1 MIVDLRNRFK
11 PIQNGKIHSIGNRQ
25 SSMRKGEAMDQ
36 AQMIEIEPESE
47 IAPKPATDSLAKIRD
62 MVSAC
67 IQCGTCTGSCPNAF
81 AMDLTPRQLW
91 YNVLMG
97 EKETIFHSKTFSLC
111 STCYYCTLR
120 CPRGLP
126 LTETMSALKQ
136 IAAKENLTP
145 YKKSIRFYKSFMESV
160 RRHGRVREM
169 EFMTLYFLSMK
180 NPFMP
185 LHFAPLGMK
194 LMGKGKISFEIPSK
208 GNGDLEA
215 IFRKVEALEQNS

>member
-1 MIVDLRNRFK
+1 MNPEDK
-11 PIQNGKIHSIGNRQ
+11 
-25 SSMRKGEAMDQ
+25 
-36 AQMIEIEPESE
+36 IEIEPVSKTVPGPV
-47 IAPKPATDSLAKIRD
+47 IDSLATIRN

-111 STCYYCTLR
+111 SVCYCCTLR

-126 LTETMSALKQ
+126 LTEAMSALKQ
-136 IAAKENLTP
+136 IAAKENLEP

-169 EFMTLYFLSMK
+169 EFMSLYFLSMK
-180 NPFMP
+180 NPLMP
-185 LHFAPLGMK
+185 LQFVPLGMK
-194 LMGKGKISFEIPSK
+194 LMGKGKISFEFPSK
-208 GNGDLEA
+208 GNGALES
-215 IFRKVEALEQNS
+215 IFRKVEELEKN

>member
-1 MIVDLRNRFK
+1 
-11 PIQNGKIHSIGNRQ
+11 
-25 SSMRKGEAMDQ
+25 
-36 AQMIEIEPESE
+36 
-47 IAPKPATDSLAKIRD
+47 

-67 IQCGTCTGSCPNAF
+67 IQCGTCTGSCPSAF

-111 STCYYCTLR
+111 SACYCCTLR

-126 LTETMSALKQ
+126 LTETMSSLKQ
-136 IAAKENLTP
+136 IAAKENLAP

-185 LHFAPLGMK
+185 LQFAPLGMK
-194 LMGKGKISFEIPSK
+194 LIGKGKVSFEIPSK
-208 GNGDLEA
+208 GNGALES
-215 IFRKVEALEQNS
+215 IFRKVEELEQNS

>member
-1 MIVDLRNRFK
+1 MNHGYV
-11 PIQNGKIHSIGNRQ
+11 
-25 SSMRKGEAMDQ
+25 
-36 AQMIEIEPESE
+36 IEIEPESE
-47 IAPKPATDSLAKIRD
+47 IASEPVIDSLAEIRS

-97 EKETIFHSKTFSLC
+97 EKDTIFHSKTFSLC
-111 STCYYCTLR
+111 SVCYYCTLR

-126 LTETMSALKQ
+126 LTEAMSALKQ
-136 IAAKENLTP
+136 IAAKENLAP
-145 YKKSIRFYKSFMESV
+145 YKKSIQFYKSFMESV

-185 LHFAPLGMK
+185 FQFAPLGLK
-194 LMGKGKISFEIPSK
+194 LMGKGKVSFEIPSK

-215 IFRKVEALEQNS
+215 IFRKVEVLEQR

>member
-1 MIVDLRNRFK
+1 MNHARI
-11 PIQNGKIHSIGNRQ
+11 
-25 SSMRKGEAMDQ
+25 
-36 AQMIEIEPESE
+36 IEIEPESE
-47 IAPKPATDSLAKIRD
+47 MVPEPVIDSLATIRN

-97 EKETIFHSKTFSLC
+97 EKETIFHSKTFFLC
-111 STCYYCTLR
+111 SVCYCCTLR

-136 IAAKENLTP
+136 IAAKENLGP
-145 YKKSIRFYKSFMESV
+145 YKKSVRFYKSFMESV

-185 LHFAPLGMK
+185 LQFAPLGLK
-194 LMGKGKISFEIPSK
+194 LLGKGKVSFEIPSK
-208 GNGDLEA
+208 GSSALES
-215 IFRKVEALEQNS
+215 IFRKVEELEQNYGG

>member
-1 MIVDLRNRFK
+1 MN
-11 PIQNGKIHSIGNRQ
+11 
-25 SSMRKGEAMDQ
+25 Q
-36 AQMIEIEPESE
+36 AQIIEIEPESE
-47 IAPKPATDSLAKIRD
+47 IAPEPVIDSLTKIRG

-67 IQCGTCTGSCPNAF
+67 IQCGTCTGSCPNVF

-91 YNVLMG
+91 YNVIRG

-111 STCYYCTLR
+111 SVCYYCTLR

-126 LTETMSALKQ
+126 LTEAMSSLKQ
-136 IAAKENLTP
+136 IAAKENLAP

-180 NPFMP
+180 NPLIP
-185 LHFAPLGMK
+185 LQFAPLGMK
-194 LMGKGKISFEIPSK
+194 LMSKGKVSFEIPSK
-208 GNGDLEA
+208 GSGALEA
-215 IFRKVEALEQNS
+215 IFHKTKELENR